1 MIVFMIHLTTDAR
14 LKIILPNTNKAL
26 AEAIKNATPEQLVQ
40 IREGKDI
47 KSLITSVFQEK
58 ITASKSDQALLQIL
72 KNAPAF
78 KNMGSF
84 SDQLGSLAA
93 EIKSLPD
100 LAQKSRV
107 LDNFL
112 KNFTSLNGETLKSQL
127 AQSGVFMESKIAQV
141 LQTLPSLKET
151 LQTLKT
157 LLSQS
162 VRSEAKELGNSVASL
177 LQHPSLKTD
186 SLDPAGAKILAG
198 GVQKIAE
205 SLRSLSTS
213 VDVLYSK
220 DVALL
225 ASKIETLALTCAPS
239 QEARPLLSQLYGA
252 LLSSTAGQTNLL
264 LDGIELL
271 LKPETP
277 LADDLQAFSRQLGS
291 VLEKSDPLPRALA
304 ILPQLGKFADPD
316 LLNIET
322 LLQKSLGDDLKSQL
336 LGLSEELQNSS
347 HPKAAELLEHVDK
360 LLSII
365 DYHQLVS
372 HLGASNS
379 IYFPFSWD
387 LLEEGSLA
395 FKKGQ
400 EQKFYCEI
408 NLRLKEYGELNLM
421 MALYDENRLDIQ
433 AHTEKSELKERLS
446 ENMPQLR
453 AVLIEAGLVP
463 KTIRIFEMREKTS
476 REQESY
482 SSQGYGN
489 DFGFEVKV

>member
-1 MIVFMIHLTTDAR
+1 MIVSMIHLSTDAR

-26 AEAIKNATPEQLVQ
+26 AEAIKSATPEQLVQ

-58 ITASKSDQALLQIL
+58 ITSSKSDQALLQIL

-84 SDQLGSLAA
+84 SDQLDSLAA
-93 EIKSLPD
+93 EIKNVPD
-100 LAQKSRV
+100 LAQKTKV
-107 LDNFL
+107 VENFL
-112 KNFTSLNGETLKSQL
+112 KNVTSLNGETLKSQL
-127 AQSGVFMESKIAQV
+127 AQSGVFMESKIAQA

-162 VRSEAKELGNSVASL
+162 TRPEARELGNAVVSL
-177 LQHPSLKTD
+177 LQHPSMKAD
-186 SLDPAGAKILAG
+186 SPDPASAKILG
-198 GVQKIAE
+198 SGVQKIAE
-205 SLRSLSTS
+205 SLRSLSGS

-220 DVALL
+220 EVALL
-225 ASKIETLALTCAPS
+225 AAKIEALALSSAPS
-239 QEARPLLSQLYGA
+239 QETKPLLSQLYGA
-252 LLSSTAGQTNLL
+252 LLSSSAGQSTLL

-277 LADDLQAFSRQLGS
+277 LPDDLQAFSRQLGS
-291 VLEKSDPLPRALA
+291 VLEKSDPIPRALA
-304 ILPQLGKFADPD
+304 LLPQLGAFADPD
-316 LLNIET
+316 LLSIDT

-336 LGLSEELQNSS
+336 LTLSEELQNSS
-347 HPKAAELLEHVDK
+347 HPKAAELLDHVDK

-395 FKKGQ
+395 FKKGK

-421 MALYDENRLDIQ
+421 MALYDENRLDLQ
-433 AHTEKSELKERLS
+433 AHTENSELKERLN
-446 ENMPQLR
+446 ENLPQLR

-463 KTIRIFEMREKTS
+463 KTIRVFEMREKAS

-482 SSQGYGN
+482 SPREYGN

>member
-1 MIVFMIHLTTDAR
+1 MIHLSTDAR

-26 AEAIKNATPEQLVQ
+26 AEAIKSATPEQLVQ

-78 KNMGSF
+78 KNMGNF

-93 EIKSLPD
+93 ELKNVPD
-100 LAQKSRV
+100 LARRAGV
-107 LDNFL
+107 VENFL

-127 AQSGVFMESKIAQV
+127 AQSGVFMESKIAQA
-141 LQTLPSLKET
+141 LQTLPSFKET
-151 LQTLKT
+151 LQSLHS

-162 VRSEAKELGNSVASL
+162 ARPGARELGNSLASL
-177 LQHPSLKTD
+177 LQHPSLQTD
-186 SLDPAGAKILAG
+186 SLDPASAKILAG

-205 SLRSLSTS
+205 SLRSLNTS

-220 DVALL
+220 EVAQL
-225 ASKIETLALTCAPS
+225 AAKIEALALTCAPS
-239 QEARPLLSQLYGA
+239 QEAKPLLSQLYGA
-252 LLSSTAGQTNLL
+252 LLSSNAGPSALL
-264 LDGIELL
+264 LDGIEQL

-277 LADDLQAFSRQLGS
+277 LPDDLQSFSRQLGS
-291 VLEKSDPLPRALA
+291 VLEKSDPIPRALA
-304 ILPQLGKFADPD
+304 LLPQLGTFADPD
-316 LLNIET
+316 FLSIDT
-322 LLQKSLGDDLKSQL
+322 LLQKTLGDDLKSQL
-336 LGLSEELQNSS
+336 LGLSEELQNTS
-347 HPKAAELLEHVDK
+347 HPKAAELLEQVDK
-360 LLSII
+360 LLTTI

-387 LLEEGSLA
+387 LLDEGSLA
-395 FKKGQ
+395 FKKGK

-433 AHTEKSELKERLS
+433 AHTETSELKERLS
-446 ENMPQLR
+446 ENLPQLR
-453 AVLIEAGLVP
+453 AVLIDAGLVP
-463 KTIRIFEMREKTS
+463 KTIRIFEMREKAS